1 MGMLDDIKTKL
12 QSLAGSH
19 GDKGKDAV
27 DKGADIAD
35 DKTGDKYSD
44 HIDKGA
50 DAAKDA
56 TDDATAA
63 SKE

>member
-1 MGMLDDIKTKL
+1 MGMLDDIKAKV
-12 QSLAGSH
+12 QGLAGSH

-27 DKGADIAD
+27 DKGAGVAD
-35 DKTGDKYSD
+35 DKTDGKYSD

-50 DAAKDA
+50 DAAKNA
-56 TDDATAA
+56 VDDAGAA